1 MGSISLLSL
10 PFSYMLILMLIR
22 LVIRQIVALPL
33 VIVSYLAL
41 RSFLGEVRNKL
52 LLLALALRQNI
63 VL

>member
-10 PFSYMLILMLIR
+10 LFSYMLILMLIG

-41 RSFLGEVRNKL
+41 QSFFDDVRNKL
-52 LLLALALRQNI
+52 LLLALA
-63 VL
+63 